1 MDCWLTGQVEGVVV
15 KGGTS
20 HLLPVTS
27 RVSQDSILDPV
38 FFDVFAH
45 GLDTGLK
52 RVLSKFTDD
61 MK

>member
-1 MDCWLTGQVEGVVV
+1 MAGQIQRVVV
-15 KGGTS
+15 KGGSS
-20 HLLPVTS
+20 HLLPVIS